1 MARPK
6 AQQLTERELEIMQV
20 FWDHGE
26 LTVADVR
33 EKLESGGREL
43 AYTTVATL
51 VKILLDKTF
60 VKQLNDARP
69 FIYKSVRSYED
80 VSKNILS
87 DMIKRVFGGSREE
100 LLVRL
105 MDQKK
110 LNKRERELLESVLR
124 EQKGESKK

>member
-26 LTVADVR
+26 LTIADVR
-33 EKLESGGREL
+33 QELESGGREL

-51 VKILLDKTF
+51 VKILLEKSF
-60 VKQLNDARP
+60 VKQMNDARP
-69 FIYKSVRSYED
+69 FIYCPERSFEE
-80 VSKNILS
+80 VSRNILS

-110 LNKRERELLESVLR
+110 LSKRERELLESILR
-124 EQKGESKK
+124 EQKQ